1 MVATM
6 TQVVGCK
13 QDSTVECILLG
24 KAAQVFTGGVKPMLL
39 FPDYS
44 SEKSKKNNST
54 LAAAWIKELD
64 CVHILCQYIAIGL

>member
-1 MVATM
+1 M

-13 QDSTVECILLG
+13 QDSTVEYILLG
-24 KAAQVFTGGVKPMLL
+24 KAAQAFNGDGKPMLL

-44 SEKSKKNNST
+44 GEKSKKNNSAR
-54 LAAAWIKELD
+54 AATWIKELE